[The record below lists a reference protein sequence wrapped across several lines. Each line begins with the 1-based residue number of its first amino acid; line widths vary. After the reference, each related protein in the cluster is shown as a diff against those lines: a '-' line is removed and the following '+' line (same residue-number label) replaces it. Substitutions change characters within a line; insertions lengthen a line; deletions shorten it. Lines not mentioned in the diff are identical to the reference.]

1 MSSGTNGGTTEGP
14 LGAAAPALGLAE
26 EALAAAAGVVP
37 EDSPVV
43 MVNLLRYREV
53 ADYGGSP
60 AAERGPVATGAS
72 GRTAYADGYLPA
84 FGAVAA
90 QAGVELEVLYYG
102 QVHAAL
108 VASPGER
115 WDDVVLVRYPSFAG
129 FRRIVGGAAYAQKA
143 DHHRLAALADW
154 RLVATSPLAP
164 PSRPPAR

>member
-1 MSSGTNGGTTEGP
+1 MTSATNGGTSQDAP
-14 LGAAAPALGLAE
+14 GAAVPAPGLPE
-26 EALAAAAGVVP
+26 EALVAAARVVP
-37 EDSPVV
+37 EGSPVV

-53 ADYGGSP
+53 ADYGEGVD
-60 AAERGPVATGAS
+60 RGPVTAGAT
-72 GRTAYADGYLPA
+72 GRTAYAEGYLPA

-102 QVHAAL
+102 GVHAAL
-108 VASPGER
+108 VAPAGER

-129 FRRIVGGAAYAQKA
+129 FRAIVGSAAYAQQA

-164 PSRPPAR
+164 PS

>member
-1 MSSGTNGGTTEGP
+1 MTSATNGGTTGDAP
-14 LGAAAPALGLAE
+14 GAAVPAPGLPE
-26 EALAAAAGVVP
+26 EALVAAARVVP
-37 EDSPVV
+37 EGSPVV

-60 AAERGPVATGAS
+60 APERGPVAAGAS
-72 GRTAYADGYLPA
+72 GREAYADGYLPA
-84 FGAVAA
+84 FGAVAV

-102 QVHAAL
+102 RVHAAL
-108 VASPGER
+108 VAPPAER

-129 FRRIVGGAAYAQKA
+129 FRAIVGSAAYAQQA

-164 PSRPPAR
+164 PS